1 MWPFDQ
7 PPNCATVVSNSI
19 IEKRKPILYVSHDED
34 DHGWQFLDNESEEL
48 DDLCI
53 VGLGHILEVDP
64 SMAGLASLEPGWQAT
79 RADINSEWVI
89 ERTPPEEDG
98 DAPTLR
104 VSVLPSLPGQL
115 GSTELHFKCV
125 PPGGSAEP
133 LTREADTIIEKR
145 IR

>member
-79 RADINSEWVI
+79 RADISSEWVI

-98 DAPTLR
+98 DAT
-104 VSVLPSLPGQL
+104 
-115 GSTELHFKCV
+115 
-125 PPGGSAEP
+125 
-133 LTREADTIIEKR
+133 
-145 IR
+145 

>member
-1 MWPFDQ
+1 MLGSYMWPFDQ

-64 SMAGLASLEPGWQAT
+64 SMAGLASLEPGGQAT

-98 DAPTLR
+98 DAT
-104 VSVLPSLPGQL
+104 
-115 GSTELHFKCV
+115 
-125 PPGGSAEP
+125 
-133 LTREADTIIEKR
+133 
-145 IR
+145 

>member
-19 IEKRKPILYVSHDED
+19 IEKRKPILNVSHDED

-64 SMAGLASLEPGWQAT
+64 SMAGLAILEPGWQAT

-89 ERTPPEEDG
+89 ERIPPEEEV
-98 DAPTLR
+98 DAT
-104 VSVLPSLPGQL
+104 
-115 GSTELHFKCV
+115 
-125 PPGGSAEP
+125 
-133 LTREADTIIEKR
+133 
-145 IR
+145 

>member
-53 VGLGHILEVDP
+53 VGLGHILELDA
-64 SMAGLASLEPGWQAT
+64 SMAGLACLEPGWQAT
-79 RADINSEWVI
+79 RADTNSEWVI

-98 DAPTLR
+98 DAT
-104 VSVLPSLPGQL
+104 
-115 GSTELHFKCV
+115 
-125 PPGGSAEP
+125 
-133 LTREADTIIEKR
+133 
-145 IR
+145 